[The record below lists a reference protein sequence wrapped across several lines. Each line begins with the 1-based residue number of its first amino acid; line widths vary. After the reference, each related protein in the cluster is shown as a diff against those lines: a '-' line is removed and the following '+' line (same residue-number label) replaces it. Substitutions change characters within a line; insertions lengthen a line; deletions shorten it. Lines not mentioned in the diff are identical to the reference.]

1 MSMIHTYL
9 RCTLTAIMWPV
20 GLCIIGYTPTP
31 YPLCSRT
38 FNSFKSSIQEFKN
51 TCSKYRM
58 NKLNFQTNQLV
69 QTEVFLVM
77 LVTLYKYVLALF
89 TLYSLLIS
97 NIYHL
102 SE

>member
-1 MSMIHTYL
+1 
-9 RCTLTAIMWPV
+9 
-20 GLCIIGYTPTP
+20 
-31 YPLCSRT
+31 
-38 FNSFKSSIQEFKN
+38 
-51 TCSKYRM
+51 M

-69 QTEVFLVM
+69 QIEVFLVM

-102 SE
+102 SEQF